1 MFSFAGD
8 VVLDPF
14 AGTGTTN
21 LGAIETGRNSV
32 GVEIE
37 PKYLDLIEKRLSQ
50 IPLSGATVKIH
61 RLDAGSEAADS
72 GTGAAAKVA

>member
-21 LGAIETGRNSV
+21 LAALETGRNSI

-37 PKYLDLIEKRLSQ
+37 PKYLSMIERRLSQ
-50 IPLSGATVKIH
+50 IPLVGATVQIVRDETRK
-61 RLDAGSEAADS
+61 
-72 GTGAAAKVA
+72 AAATAA